1 MVVAHRSVLVAQRTT
16 GVDGG
21 RTQRDGRGRGQG
33 LRLRL
38 ILLVLLAFLPP
49 VSLILYN
56 AHQERLH
63 TIAESQQ
70 RAQQLVRQISDVK
83 SRTLHS
89 LHALLTVLAES
100 PDVLDGGA
108 GRCADLL
115 RRVLAVEPDLANLGV
130 TDLHGNV
137 LCSAEPLTHSV
148 NVADR
153 AYFRRAL
160 ARHDFAVGTY
170 EVGRI
175 SDVPVLVGAH
185 PVPVVGRTRG
195 VVFAAM
201 KLDRLTSMPRDMR
214 LPAGSYFALHDS
226 QHRILARYP
235 GPLDL
240 GERSPVT
247 NFLMSLP
254 RATKHYT
261 GVVRVQGRRYLMAF
275 TMLPGSESGNKLH
288 AVLMIP
294 TNEAFA
300 YADGLT
306 YRSLGLLAIA
316 SIAVVLLA
324 WSGGEILVLRPV
336 RRLKDVA
343 GLLAAGRLDAR
354 SGLQP
359 SSGEI
364 GELTQAVD
372 AMADALA
379 KRDQENQEQSRR
391 IERLNRTY
399 HVLSA
404 INGAIIRIRD
414 RDELLREACRIAVEE
429 GDFTFAWVGL
439 VEPEQQWLKVIGHAG
454 SAAEFIKNVHVSHR
468 DDLPEGHGTAGRALR
483 TGAYAC
489 SNDVVNDPAQE
500 AWHEDFR
507 KAGIRSIASFPLYL
521 QERVVGVLVLNTS
534 EIGFFDSEE
543 IRLLEEVAADTS
555 LGLEHIE
562 RENHLS
568 YLNNWDVLTGLPN
581 RTLLCDRLD
590 QAIERAGRQ
599 EEYLGALVIDL
610 ANFAEI
616 NDVMGRHVGDHVL
629 KEFAT
634 RLERLAHQNEMFGN
648 LNVGIGR
655 IGSHAFGVLLNLGKA
670 LEQMQPV
677 GEQLLMTLKASLRVG
692 EDDLR
697 MQVRIGAATF
707 PEHGEQGY
715 VLLRHA
721 EFAAHSVDVLSG
733 EALNYYSAALDTKAQ
748 QRRRLEG
755 ALEGALARNEFF
767 LEYQPKVDVR
777 SGRVTGAEALLRW
790 QSPEFGRVEPGRF
803 ISILEDTGLIDD
815 VGAWVLA
822 QAAERVVAWRNEVAD
837 GFVMAVNVA
846 GPQLFS
852 ADFVARA
859 NDIVH
864 AAGAE
869 PSFIELEITETRL
882 VDHAISGAAR
892 LTQLKAQGFRVAVD
906 DFGTGYSSLSYLRDL
921 PMDTLKIDRS
931 FVANIVADPGSLSIV
946 RTVIALAKTLHLDV
960 VAEGVENE
968 AQLGLLAAEGCQYIQ
983 GFHYSRPLAVDKF
996 VQRCSTAFIV
1006 PEFGVPEMERLL
1018 LIVDDEHNIT
1028 QSLSRALRGEDYRV
1042 LTAHDA
1048 AEAFELLATHRIQV
1062 VLSDLRMPTM
1072 NGTEFLRRVKLMYPA
1087 TIRMIL
1093 TGYNDINTVTS
1104 AVNDGAIFKFV
1115 SKPWEDSFL
1124 RGVLREAF
1132 EAAAVLANSNASH
1145 SL

>member
-1 MVVAHRSVLVAQRTT
+1 MAQRTN
-16 GVDGG
+16 GMDSESVNRIANGKSH
-21 RTQRDGRGRGQG
+21 G

-70 RAQQLVRQISDVK
+70 RAQELVRQISDVK

-89 LHALLTVLAES
+89 LHALLTVLAQS
-100 PDVLDGGA
+100 PDILGAGA
-108 GRCADLL
+108 GRCSDMLQ
-115 RRVLAVEPDLANLGV
+115 RVLVVEPDLANLGV

-137 LCSAEPLTHSV
+137 LCSAEPLTHPI

-175 SDVPVLVGAH
+175 SGIPVLVGAH

-201 KLDRLTSMPRDMR
+201 KLERLASLPGDTHLPRG
-214 LPAGSYFALHDS
+214 AYFALHDS

-240 GERSPVT
+240 GERSPVMSL
-247 NFLMSLP
+247 LMSLP
-254 RATKHYT
+254 HATKHYT
-261 GVVRVQGRRYLMAF
+261 GIVRMDGRRYLMAF
-275 TMLPGSESGNKLH
+275 TMLPGRESGNELH
-288 AVLMIP
+288 ALLMIP
-294 TNEAFA
+294 ATEVFS

-306 YRSLGLLAIA
+306 YRSLSLLAIA
-316 SIAVVLLA
+316 SLAVVLLA
-324 WSGGEILVLRPV
+324 WFGGEVLVLRPV

-343 GLLAAGRLDAR
+343 GLLAAGQLDAR

-359 SSGEI
+359 SSGEV
-364 GELTQAVD
+364 GALAQAFD
-372 AMADALA
+372 SMADALA
-379 KRDQENQEQSRR
+379 QRERENQEQSQR
-391 IERLNRTY
+391 IGRLNRIY

-414 RDELLREACRIAVEE
+414 RDELLGEACRIAVEE
-429 GDFTFAWVGL
+429 GDFTFAWAGL

-454 SAAEFIKNVHVSHR
+454 SAAEFITNVHVSSR
-468 DDLPEGHGTAGRALR
+468 DDLPEGRGTAGRALR
-483 TGAYAC
+483 TGVYAYC
-489 SNDVVNDPAQE
+489 NDVENDPAQE
-500 AWHEDFR
+500 AWREEFR

-534 EIGFFDSEE
+534 EIDFFDSEE

-562 RENHLS
+562 REGRLS
-568 YLNNWDVLTGLPN
+568 YMANWDALTGLPN

-599 EEYLGALVIDL
+599 HEYVGVLAVDL
-610 ANFAEI
+610 PDFAEI

-629 KEFAT
+629 KESAI
-634 RLERLAHQNEMFGN
+634 RLEQLMRQSEMFGV
-648 LNVGIGR
+648 LNIGIGR
-655 IGSHAFGVLLNLGKA
+655 IGSHAFGVLLNLGTE
-670 LEQMQPV
+670 LDCMQSL
-677 GEQLLMTLKASLRVG
+677 GEQLLASVKAPIRVG
-692 EDDLR
+692 EEDLR
-697 MQVRIGAATF
+697 MHVRIGVATF

-715 VLLRHA
+715 MLLRHA
-721 EFAAHSVDVLSG
+721 EFAAHSVASHG
-733 EALNYYSAALDTKAQ
+733 AEALNYYSAALDTKAQ

-777 SGRVTGAEALLRW
+777 SGRATGAEALLRW
-790 QSPEFGRVEPGRF
+790 QSPDFGRVEPGRF
-803 ISILEDTGLIDD
+803 ISILEDTGLIDE

-837 GFVMAVNVA
+837 GFVVAVNVA
-846 GPQLFS
+846 GPQLF
-852 ADFVARA
+852 ADDFVARA
-859 NDIVH
+859 NDIVR

-882 VDHAISGAAR
+882 VDHAISGATR
-892 LTQLKAQGFRVAVD
+892 LAQLKAQGFRIAVD

-921 PMDTLKIDRS
+921 PVDTLKIDRS
-931 FVANIVADPGSLSIV
+931 FVANIVTDPGSLSIV
-946 RTVIALAKTLHLDV
+946 RTVIALARTLHLDV

-983 GFHYSRPLAVDKF
+983 GYHYSRPLAVEQF
-996 VQRCSTAFIV
+996 VQRCSSPFTV
-1006 PEFGVPEMERLL
+1006 PELGVPEMERFL

-1028 QSLSRALRGEDYRV
+1028 QSLKRALRGEDYRV
-1042 LTAHDA
+1042 LTARDA
-1048 AEAFELLATHRIQV
+1048 AEAFELLAIHQIQV

-1093 TGYNDINTVTS
+1093 TGYNDINTVTA
-1104 AVNDGAIFKFV
+1104 AVNEGAIFKFV

-1132 EAAAVLANSNASH
+1132 DAAAVLTKSKASH
-1145 SL
+1145 PS

>member
-1 MVVAHRSVLVAQRTT
+1 MDSERKQRVA
-16 GVDGG
+16 
-21 RTQRDGRGRGQG
+21 RGKGHG

-63 TIAESQQ
+63 TIADSQQ
-70 RAQQLVRQISDVK
+70 RAQELVRQISDVK

-100 PDVLDGGA
+100 PDVLHERA
-108 GRCADLL
+108 GRCSDML

-137 LCSAEPLTHSV
+137 LCSAEPLTHPI

-175 SDVPVLVGAH
+175 SGIPVLVGAH
-185 PVPVVGRTRG
+185 PVPVVGSTRS

-201 KLDRLTSMPRDMR
+201 KLDRLAS
-214 LPAGSYFALHDS
+214 LPGDTHLPHGAYFALHDS

-247 NFLMSLP
+247 SFLMSLP
-254 RATKHYT
+254 HGTKHYN
-261 GVVRVQGRRYLMAF
+261 GIVRMDGRRYLMAF
-275 TMLPGSESGNKLH
+275 TMLPGRESGNELH

-294 TNEAFA
+294 AAEAFA

-306 YRSLGLLAIA
+306 YRSLSLLAIA
-316 SIAVVLLA
+316 SLAVVLLA
-324 WSGGEILVLRPV
+324 WFGGEVLVLRPV

-343 GLLAAGRLDAR
+343 GLLAAGQLDAR
-354 SGLQP
+354 SGLRP

-364 GELTQAVD
+364 GTLTQAFD

-379 KRDQENQEQSRR
+379 QRERENQEQSHR
-391 IERLNRTY
+391 IGRLNRIY

-429 GDFTFAWVGL
+429 GDFTFAWAGL
-439 VEPEQQWLKVIGHAG
+439 VEPEQQWIKVIGHAG
-454 SAAEFIKNVHVSHR
+454 SAAEFITNVHVSSR
-468 DDLPEGHGTAGRALR
+468 DDLPEGRGTAGRALR
-483 TGAYAC
+483 SGVYAY
-489 SNDVVNDPAQE
+489 SNDVENDPAQE
-500 AWHEDFR
+500 AWREEFR

-534 EIGFFDSEE
+534 EIDFFDSEE
-543 IRLLEEVAADTS
+543 IRLLEEVAADAS

-562 RENHLS
+562 REGRLS
-568 YLNNWDVLTGLPN
+568 YMANWDVLTGLPN

-599 EEYLGALVIDL
+599 NEYVGVLAVDL
-610 ANFAEI
+610 SNLAEI
-616 NDVMGRHVGDHVL
+616 NDVMGRHVGDHML
-629 KEFAT
+629 KESAT
-634 RLERLAHQNEMFGN
+634 RLEQLMRQSEMFGA
-648 LNVGIGR
+648 LNIGIGR
-655 IGSHAFGVLLNLGKA
+655 IGSHSFGVLLNLGTV
-670 LEQMQPV
+670 LDRMPSL
-677 GEQLLMTLKASLRVG
+677 GEQLLATVKAPKRVDE
-692 EDDLR
+692 EDVR
-697 MQVRIGAATF
+697 VRVRIGVATF
-707 PEHGEQGY
+707 PQHGEQGY
-715 VLLRHA
+715 LLLRHA
-721 EFAAHSVDVLSG
+721 EFAAHSVSQLGS
-733 EALNYYSAALDTKAQ
+733 EALNYYSTTLDTKAQ
-748 QRRRLEG
+748 ERHRLEG
-755 ALEGALARNEFF
+755 ALDGALERDEFF

-777 SGRVTGAEALLRW
+777 TGQATGAEALLRW

-803 ISILEDTGLIDD
+803 VPILEETGLIDA
-815 VGAWVLA
+815 VGAWVLE
-822 QAAERVVAWRNEVAD
+822 QAAARAVAWRNSVAD
-837 GFVMAVNVA
+837 GFVIAVNVA
-846 GPQLFS
+846 GSQLF
-852 ADFVARA
+852 ADDFVARA
-859 NDIVH
+859 GEIVR
-864 AAGAE
+864 AVGAE
-869 PSFIELEITETRL
+869 PNQIELEITETRL

-892 LTQLKAQGFRVAVD
+892 LTQLKTHGFRIAVD

-921 PMDTLKIDRS
+921 PIDTLKIDRS
-931 FVANIVADPGSLSIV
+931 FITNIVTDPGSLSIV
-946 RTVIALAKTLHLDV
+946 RTVIALAKVLHLDV

-968 AQLGLLAAEGCQYIQ
+968 AQLELLMVEGCQFIQ
-983 GFHYSRPLAVDKF
+983 GFHFSRPLAVEQF
-996 VQRCSTAFIV
+996 VERCGKPFAVPQLDSTEA
-1006 PEFGVPEMERLL
+1006 ERIL

-1028 QSLSRALRGEDYRV
+1028 QSLTRALRSEDYRV

-1048 AEAFELLATHRIQV
+1048 AEAFELLAMHRVQV
-1062 VLSDLRMPTM
+1062 VLSDLRMPAM
-1072 NGTEFLRRVKLMYPA
+1072 DGTEFLRRVKLMYPN
-1087 TIRMIL
+1087 TVRMIL
-1093 TGYNDINTVTS
+1093 TGYNDINTVTA
-1104 AVNDGAIFKFV
+1104 AVNEGAIFKFV
-1115 SKPWEDSFL
+1115 SKPWEDAFL
-1124 RGVLREAF
+1124 RSALREAF
-1132 EAAAVLANSNASH
+1132 ELAADTAQAVVVPD
-1145 SL
+1145 